1 MEGKKKKR
9 QRRESNSDDDMMEDD
24 NIIIDQAQDLSK
36 KDLNT
41 SGEDVDMVYFDNFLS
56 KME

>member
-9 QRRESNSDDDMMEDD
+9 QRRDSNSEDDMMEDD

-41 SGEDVDMVYFDNFLS
+41 SGEDVEMVISN
-56 KME
+56 

>member
-1 MEGKKKKR
+1 
-9 QRRESNSDDDMMEDD
+9 MEDD

-41 SGEDVDMVYFDNFLS
+41 SGEDVEMVISN
-56 KME
+56 